1 MTIPAIRVDL
11 PDREQPDV
19 TVASFK
25 ERGFVIVNPLFPTDD
40 LAPCLDKLAIDG
52 PGTRDLLEQ
61 SWCADLSRR
70 IRKHPLIAPLFPPA
84 AVAVQCTFFQKSTGE
99 NWLVPMHQDLS
110 IPVRDRIEDT
120 RLNGWS
126 DKDGT
131 LFVQPPDEVLGQLV
145 AVRLHLDRCELAD
158 GPLRVVP
165 GSHKSGRLTVAD
177 ANAARRRSGEIA
189 CEVEE
194 GGALVLKPLLL
205 HASSKA
211 SGRSRRRVLHFVFGP
226 RSLPCGLA
234 WQTAVE

>member
-131 LFVQPPDEVLGQLV
+131 LFVQPPDEVLVQLV

-165 GSHKSGRLTVAD
+165 GSHKSGRLTSRMQTRRAGGLVKSPARSKRAGPLFSNLSCYTHHRKHPAEAGAACCILYLVRDRCLVAW
-177 ANAARRRSGEIA
+177 RG
-189 CEVEE
+189 
-194 GGALVLKPLLL
+194 KPL
-205 HASSKA
+205 
-211 SGRSRRRVLHFVFGP
+211 
-226 RSLPCGLA
+226 
-234 WQTAVE
+234 